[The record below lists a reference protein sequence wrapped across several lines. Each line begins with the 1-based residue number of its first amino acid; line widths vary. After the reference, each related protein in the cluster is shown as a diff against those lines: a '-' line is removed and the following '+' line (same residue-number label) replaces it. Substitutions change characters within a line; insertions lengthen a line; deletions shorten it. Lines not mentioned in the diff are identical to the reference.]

1 MLTQKNVFLNCSFK
15 NKDEV
20 LEVVFKTLKDNG
32 CNELYIDSILEREKI
47 GSFNIGQM
55 IAIPHGTYEA
65 SSYITKSMIYVWQL
79 KKPIQWDDSEVKL
92 VIALALKSE
101 DQLDILQNI
110 AVNAMDEDFFNDLL
124 KNPSLEKMIQLT
136 QER

>member
-1 MLTQKNVFLNCSFK
+1 MLAQKNVFLNCSFK
-15 NKDEV
+15 NKGEV

-32 CNELYIDSILEREKI
+32 CNDLYIDSILEREKI
-47 GSFNIGQM
+47 ASFNIGQM
-55 IAIPHGTYEA
+55 IAIPHGTYDA

-79 KKPIQWDDSEVKL
+79 KKPIQWDDLEVKL
-92 VIALALKSE
+92 VIALALKLE

-110 AVNAMDEDFFNDLL
+110 AVNAMDEEFFNDLL
-124 KNPSLEKMIQLT
+124 KKPSLEKIIQLT